1 MELIKNTNEFPA
13 DYTLLD
19 IETTG
24 LSYYNNEIIELSA
37 IKVRDDKIINEFSM
51 LVKPDGSI
59 SAFITHLTGISEDMV
74 KNAPHIKDVLHKFLE
89 FLSDDIIIGHN
100 VKFDINFIQANLS
113 KYLNIELKN
122 EHVDTMRLARRYC
135 KLPSHKLKSLAKHY
149 NVNIE
154 GHHRALNDCIITYE
168 IYKHIK
174 NEFCTD

>member
-1 MELIKNTNEFPA
+1 MELIKNATEFPA

-37 IKVRDDKIINEFSM
+37 IKVRKDKIINEFSM
-51 LVKPDGSI
+51 LVKPEGSI

-74 KNAPHIKDVLHKFLE
+74 KNAPHIKDVLPKFMG

-113 KYLNIELKN
+113 KHLNIELTN

-135 KLPSHKLKSLAKHY
+135 KLQSHKLKSLAKHY

-154 GHHRALNDCIITYE
+154 GHHRALNDCMITYE

-174 NEFCTD
+174 KEFCTD